1 MTGYSSDLVEAAD
14 AHFGR
19 RLRALREE
27 RGLSQQHVVNAL
39 LEHGIAN
46 WHQTTVA
53 KIEAGT
59 RPVRLSEAMACAS
72 LFDLTVDEMLI
83 DPESEEARDRWSR
96 ELSARRRE
104 LDLVEQLL
112 LQRRREIEDA
122 QARLEDVAE
131 NRQQDPGASATSE
144 PDTTGEES
152 AGLPPSASR
161 SFYSKSG
168 PEWGTPAAYGWDPDN
183 WRRLRDESLPSTK
196 PENRPGEG
204 ESRG

>member
-1 MTGYSSDLVEAAD
+1 M
-14 AHFGR
+14 
-19 RLRALREE
+19 
-27 RGLSQQHVVNAL
+27 SQQHVVNAL

-104 LDLVEQLL
+104 LDLVEQVL
-112 LQRRREIEDA
+112 LQRRREIEQA
-122 QARLEDVAE
+122 QARLEDAPD
-131 NRQQDPGASATSE
+131 RLQQDPTTSE
-144 PDTTGEES
+144 TSAPDMTGEAS
-152 AGLPPSASR
+152 VVPPPSAPR
-161 SFYSKSG
+161 SFHSKAG

-183 WRRLRDESLPSTK
+183 WRRMRDESLPSTR
-196 PENRPGEG
+196 PENPPREG